1 MGKRIEKI
9 LRITALLL
17 CAVTVLCSAVACSRK
32 GETVMSLGKHTV
44 TANMYS
50 YWLASYKS
58 YLLYLYNQ
66 SEDSADFWKEDVGGM
81 TAEEY
86 GNEFAMS
93 NVKNVLVGLKLFD
106 EYGLSL
112 PQETISAVDSQ
123 IADYI
128 EYYGSEAAF
137 NSILAEVNINVD
149 ILKDIYIAEEKLSV
163 VYDHLFGEGRGIT
176 VHDVEEYFSEHYS
189 RIKVVIVYTQQIL
202 TDGNGEYLYGED
214 GYLATQELSEEEIA
228 SKREKASEVFELA
241 KGGADFDS
249 LVSEYSEFDMSTYP
263 NGLYISE
270 NELSYYGYYL
280 VYGAM
285 SMEVG
290 DIEMVEDEGAVYI
303 ISKQELPTYSSLSAS
318 EAAQL
323 EDIATY
329 ASNEKYTELLQSE
342 AEAIVINQN
351 LISEYSI
358 ATSASN
364 IIF

>member
-1 MGKRIEKI
+1 MKKGSAII
-9 LRITALLL
+9 RITALLL
-17 CAVTVLCSAVACSRK
+17 CAVMMIFSSVACSRK

-66 SEDSADFWKEDVGGM
+66 SEDSADFWEEDVGGM

-86 GNEFAMS
+86 GNEFALS

-106 EYGLSL
+106 EYGLSF
-112 PQETISAVDSQ
+112 PQEIVNSVDSQ

-137 NSILAEVNINVD
+137 NSILAEVNINAD
-149 ILKDIYIAEEKLSV
+149 ILKDIYIAEEKLSL
-163 VYDHLFGEGRGIT
+163 VYDHLFGEGRGVTAEDIE
-176 VHDVEEYFSEHYS
+176 DYFSSHYS
-189 RIKVVIVYTQQIL
+189 RIKVAIVYTQEIL
-202 TDGNGEYLYGED
+202 ADENGEYLYGED
-214 GYLATQELSEEEIA
+214 GYLATKELSEEEIA

-241 KGGADFDS
+241 KGGADFDE
-249 LVSEYSEFDMSTYP
+249 LVNKYSEFDMSTYP

-285 SMEVG
+285 SMDVG

-303 ISKQELPTYSSLSAS
+303 INKVELPSFSSLSAS
-318 EAAQL
+318 ESAQL
-323 EDIATY
+323 EDIVTY
-329 ASNEKYTELLQSE
+329 TSNEKYTDLLQSE
-342 AEAIVINQN
+342 AQDIVVDEG
-351 LISEYSI
+351 LISQYSI
-358 ATSASN
+358 ATAASN